1 MHKIAFQ
8 FGSFTIYWYGVLV
21 ALGFLA
27 GLWTASR
34 RALHDG
40 IRGETIVDLGPWL
53 ILGTIIGA
61 RGLYVISYWREDF
74 AGNPLWQMFNI
85 RGGGLV
91 FYGGLVGAS
100 LACVLYVRLK
110 TLPLW
115 KIADILAPSI
125 ALGHAFGRIG
135 CLMNGCCYGRVCQ
148 LPWAIRFPNQSEV
161 WRQHWLHGLV
171 GQDDR
176 SAPVHP
182 TQVYEASLNLALYL
196 LLATLYRR
204 KRFDGQIFAL
214 YLLCYA
220 AQRAFVEMFR
230 GDYTTYY
237 LNGHATPAQVF
248 SIFIFAAGALLWWV
262 LSGAKP
268 KVRNSKS

>member
-8 FGSFTIYWYGVLV
+8 FGSFNIYWYGVLV
-21 ALGFLA
+21 AIGILV

-40 IRGETIVDLGPWL
+40 IHGETIVDLGPWL

-135 CLMNGCCYGRVCQ
+135 CLMNGCCYGRACDE
-148 LPWAIRFPNQSEV
+148 PWAVHFPKD
-161 WRQHWLHGLV
+161 HATHGA
-171 GQDDR
+171 G
-176 SAPVHP
+176 VHP
-182 TQVYEASLNLALYL
+182 TQIYEASLNLLLYAF
-196 LLATLYRR
+196 LAWLFRL
-204 KRFDGQIFAL
+204 KKFDGQIFAL

-237 LNGHATPAQVF
+237 LNGHATPAQVL
-248 SIFIFAAGALLWWV
+248 SIFIFAAGALLWRV

-268 KVRNSKS
+268 KVRSSKS

>member
-1 MHKIAFQ
+1 MDKIAFHL
-8 FGSFTIYWYGVLV
+8 GNFTIYWYGILV

-27 GLWTASR
+27 GLWTSSR
-34 RALHDG
+34 RAVQDG
-40 IRGETIVDLGPWL
+40 IRGENIVDLGPWL
-53 ILGTIIGA
+53 ILGAIVGT
-61 RGLYVISYWREDF
+61 RDLYVISYWPEEF
-74 AGNPLWQMFNI
+74 AGESPWEIFNI
-85 RGGGLV
+85 RRGGLV
-91 FYGGLVGAS
+91 FYGGLIGAS
-100 LACVLYVRLK
+100 LAGILFVRFKKLS
-110 TLPLW
+110 LW

-196 LLATLYRR
+196 LLAWLYRR

-220 AQRAFVEMFR
+220 VLRAFVESFR

-237 LNGHATPAQVF
+237 LNGHATPAQVL
-248 SIFIFAAGALLWWV
+248 SIVIFAAGALLWWV
-262 LSGAKP
+262 LAGAKP
-268 KVRNSKS
+268 KVRPL